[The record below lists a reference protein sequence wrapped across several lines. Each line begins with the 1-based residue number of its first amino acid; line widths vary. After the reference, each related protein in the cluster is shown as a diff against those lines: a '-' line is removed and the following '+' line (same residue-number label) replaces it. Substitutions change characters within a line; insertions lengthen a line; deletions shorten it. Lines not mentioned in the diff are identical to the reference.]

1 MPDNISEVFCMIIDF
16 KNVSYSIPNGENIY
30 KELNLKVYENEYYGI
45 LGKNGAGK
53 STMIEMIMGS
63 RKLEQG
69 EIRVFGENVN
79 NSSRTNKHKVFVATH
94 DMEVP
99 GNILVQDLL
108 DFYAYFYPDYSK
120 SLEQKLLKDF
130 EVDPKK
136 RFGSLSTGQKV
147 KAVLCA
153 GFAAK
158 VSLYLFDEVTAVLD
172 PKSRR
177 YFFNFLN
184 EFRKTHTCSVFL
196 ATNIAEDLEH
206 CMDKVL
212 FIDDE
217 HRVLIKDVDE
227 IDLLFEKDAS

>member
-1 MPDNISEVFCMIIDF
+1 MIIDF
-16 KNVSYSIPNGENIY
+16 KNVSYSIPNGQSIY
-30 KELNLKVYENEYYGI
+30 KNLNLKVYENEYYGI

-53 STMIEMIMGS
+53 STMIEMIMGA

-69 EIRVFGENVN
+69 EIRVFGEDVT
-79 NSSRTNKHKVFVATH
+79 SSTRINKHKVFVATH
-94 DMEVP
+94 DMEIP

-120 SLEQKLLKDF
+120 DIEKQLLKDL
-130 EVDPKK
+130 EVDPQKK
-136 RFGSLSTGQKV
+136 FGSLSTGQKV

-177 YFFNFLN
+177 YFFRFLN
-184 EFRKTHTCSVFL
+184 EFRKFHNCSVFL

-206 CMDKVL
+206 CMDKVI
-212 FIDDE
+212 FIDDD
-217 HRVLIKDVDE
+217 HKVLIKNVEE
-227 IDLLFEKDAS
+227 IDRLFEKDAS